1 MSLCYSE
8 KFEASSITKIQWLSI
23 NTTQTPITMTLQ
35 DLQNQV
41 LKLPTNEKW
50 QLVQTLLSSIQKDT
64 MSPQTTPEKTYPL
77 RGLPIT
83 ISDDFDEPMPELW
96 EALAE

>member
-1 MSLCYSE
+1 
-8 KFEASSITKIQWLSI
+8 
-23 NTTQTPITMTLQ
+23 MTLQ
-35 DLQNQV
+35 ELQNQV
-41 LKLPTNEKW
+41 LNLPTNEKW
-50 QLVQTLLSSIQKDT
+50 QLLQTLLSAIQKDT
-64 MSPQTTPEKTYPL
+64 MPPKATPEKTYPL

>member
-1 MSLCYSE
+1 
-8 KFEASSITKIQWLSI
+8 
-23 NTTQTPITMTLQ
+23 MTLQ
-35 DLQNQV
+35 ELQNQA
-41 LKLPTNEKW
+41 LSLPTNEKW
-50 QLVQTLLSSIQKDT
+50 QLLQTLLSAIQKDT
-64 MSPQTTPEKTYPL
+64 MPPKTTPDKTYPL

>member
-1 MSLCYSE
+1 
-8 KFEASSITKIQWLSI
+8 
-23 NTTQTPITMTLQ
+23 MTLQ
-35 DLQNQV
+35 DIQHQV

-50 QLVQTLLSSIQKDT
+50 QLVQTLLNAIQKDT
-64 MSPQTTPEKTYPL
+64 TSPETTPEKTYPL

-96 EALAE
+96 EALGE

>member
-1 MSLCYSE
+1 
-8 KFEASSITKIQWLSI
+8 
-23 NTTQTPITMTLQ
+23 MTLQ

-50 QLVQTLLSSIQKDT
+50 QLVQTLLSAIQKDT
-64 MSPQTTPEKTYPL
+64 TSPQITRKKTYPL

-83 ISDDFDEPMPELW
+83 ISDDFDQINGSPHI
-96 EALAE
+96 

>member
-1 MSLCYSE
+1 
-8 KFEASSITKIQWLSI
+8 
-23 NTTQTPITMTLQ
+23 MTLQ

-50 QLVQTLLSSIQKDT
+50 QLVQTLLNAIQKDT
-64 MSPQTTPEKTYPL
+64 TSPETTPEKTYPL

-83 ISDDFDEPMPELW
+83 ISDDFNEPIFIKTSQI
-96 EALAE
+96 

>member
-1 MSLCYSE
+1 
-8 KFEASSITKIQWLSI
+8 
-23 NTTQTPITMTLQ
+23 MTLQ
-35 DLQNQV
+35 ELQNQA
-41 LKLPTNEKW
+41 LNLPTNEKW
-50 QLVQTLLSSIQKDT
+50 QLLQTLLSAIQKDT
-64 MSPQTTPEKTYPL
+64 MPPQTTPEKIYPL